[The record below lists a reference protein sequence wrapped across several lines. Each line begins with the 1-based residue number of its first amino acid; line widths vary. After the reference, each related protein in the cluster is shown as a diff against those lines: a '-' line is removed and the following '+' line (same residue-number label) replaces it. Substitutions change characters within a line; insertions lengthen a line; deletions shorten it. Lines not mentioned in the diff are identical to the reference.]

1 MKPSQTLLRRRAHFQ
16 GGFTLMEVMVAVA
29 IVTLLAVLAARDLRR
44 EGDESAAEATGRYL
58 MQIRSAVVDLQLKH
72 EAWLRGENPTGLP
85 PGSYPPPPT
94 LTWASVAGTQVARG
108 GLADLSAL
116 GLLPTTIPRYP
127 TLGDVARFILV
138 RQGTCPGDDC
148 HTSAFVYVCHPIS
161 AARSLRQGA
170 ECTPPAG
177 SRGDFD
183 QALLSK
189 VILAAEGYGGHDAR
203 GSNSVRGPLM
213 DIPRAWFDFGAQP
226 GHAVIAASLDAT
238 PFGQFV
244 RHGETRPV
252 TLHNTL
258 TVGETIQSNK
268 GLLLNTSVA
277 QGAACTVEGLYASTA
292 NKMLAVC
299 TGGVWFTPFGHVI
312 TGVYSNLPSDAA
324 IPALSCPVG
333 QTPWR
338 YASVQS
344 LDVTVTGSDVNVGG
358 SVGGSIQGSGS
369 VNAAGAVAVNGT
381 FAGSFQNSGSS
392 YVRVGQTVAIA
403 GDRVVISPAGANARA
418 AVIQGCKN

>member
-1 MKPSQTLLRRRAHFQ
+1 L
-16 GGFTLMEVMVAVA
+16 V
-29 IVTLLAVLAARDLRR
+29 IVTLLAVLAAADARR
-44 EGDESAAEATGRYL
+44 TADESAAEATGRYM
-58 MQIRSAVVDLQLKH
+58 MQIRGAVVDLQLKH
-72 EAWLRGENPTGLP
+72 EAWLRGEDLTGLP
-85 PGSYPPPPT
+85 AGAYPTPPS
-94 LTWASVAGTQVARG
+94 LTWTTAAGAQVARG
-108 GLADLSAL
+108 GVPDLKAL
-116 GLLPTTIPRYP
+116 GLLPGSIPPYP
-127 TLGDVARFILV
+127 TLGDAARFVLV
-138 RQGTCPGDDC
+138 REGSCPGQDC
-148 HTSAFVYVCHPIS
+148 RTTAFVYTCHPIS
-161 AARSLRQGA
+161 AARSLRQNV
-170 ECTPPAG
+170 ECATPSVG
-177 SRGDFD
+177 RSRFD
-183 QALLSK
+183 QALLSR
-189 VILAAEGYGGHDAR
+189 VVLAGEGYGGHDAR
-203 GSNSVRGPLM
+203 GATNVRGPLL
-213 DIPRAWFDFGAQP
+213 DVPRAWFDFGTQP
-226 GHAVIAASLDAT
+226 GHAVIAASLNAT

-277 QGAACTVEGLYASTA
+277 PGAACSVEGLYASTS

-324 IPALSCPVG
+324 IPALSCPAG

-338 YASVQS
+338 HASVQS
-344 LDVTVTGSDVNVGG
+344 VDVTVTGSDVNVGG

-369 VNAAGAVAVNGT
+369 VNAAGSVAVSGT